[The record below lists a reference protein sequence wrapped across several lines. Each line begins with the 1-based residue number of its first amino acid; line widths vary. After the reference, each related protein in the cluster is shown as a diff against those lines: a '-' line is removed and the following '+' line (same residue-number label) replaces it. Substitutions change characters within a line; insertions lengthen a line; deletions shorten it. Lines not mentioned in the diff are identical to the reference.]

1 MYKHVLLR
9 RMQSAE
15 AKAAARISTYK
26 LQKRQAARTVV
37 RAVLYC
43 GIIPASSLYAAYLA
57 TSSTIF
63 HQSVCAM
70 LYISFE
76 LCVML

>member
-1 MYKHVLLR
+1 MCAPFC
-9 RMQSAE
+9 M
-15 AKAAARISTYK
+15 T
-26 LQKRQAARTVV
+26 
-37 RAVLYC
+37 
-43 GIIPASSLYAAYLA
+43 ASSLYAAFLA